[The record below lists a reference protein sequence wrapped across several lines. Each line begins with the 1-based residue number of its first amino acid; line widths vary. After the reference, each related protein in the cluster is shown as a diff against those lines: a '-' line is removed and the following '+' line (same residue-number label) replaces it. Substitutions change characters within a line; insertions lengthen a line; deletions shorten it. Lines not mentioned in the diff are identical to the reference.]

1 MTEKK
6 IFSPS
11 IMLIDSYKQVWCK
24 NIENVDGRIPIHQ
37 SLKAAGIY
45 ALDIK
50 PIVDSVEGWFVFS
63 FPLNSQWCA
72 MDLSIYKMMTFDIA
86 SSSSFQLNIDLINN
100 EEQHIQS
107 EKLRIEYSDI
117 WTTYVVKIDGTLK
130 INTIKLISFS
140 GSSTAENFL
149 IRNIILK

>member
-50 PIVDSVEGWFVFS
+50 PDVKSVEDWFVFS
-63 FPLNSQWCA
+63 FPLNSQWTT
-72 MDLSIYKMMTFDIA
+72 MNLTSYKLLTFDLVA
-86 SSSSFQLNIDLINN
+86 SSGFQLNVDLIDDCGV
-100 EEQHIQS
+100 HVQS
-107 EKLRIEYSDI
+107 EKLRIDYSDI
-117 WTTYVVKIDGTLK
+117 WNTYTVKIDGTLK
-130 INTIKLISFS
+130 LDIKLISFS
-140 GSSTAENFL
+140 GSNTTENFL
-149 IRNIILK
+149 IRNIVLK